1 MIISAQAKHSTR
13 EATAMEF
20 NDSPEEAAWRKEVRD
35 FLDKEYPAEF
45 KARGPRVRGMAPP
58 PPADGNGG
66 SSTDDVTEGLF
77 RGPKESDPMK
87 RWRKSLSSRGWVAPA
102 WPKEYGGAG
111 LDTKRQF
118 IMNEE
123 FAEYG
128 AMNVGGFGVMMFGPT
143 LIVHGTDDQKKEH
156 LPGILDGSVQW
167 CQGWSEPNA
176 GSDVASV
183 QTRAIKDG
191 DDYVINGQKIWT
203 TGAQFAD
210 MMYMLAR
217 TDPDAPKHRG
227 ISYFMLDM
235 KAPGVSVRP
244 LTTMAGGAT
253 FNEVFFENVRVPA
266 RNRLGEENRG
276 WYIGTTTLDFERS
289 SIGSAVGIRKQLE
302 SIIRFAK
309 DHPELSVGSGQH
321 ATRLALADRWIE
333 ALVARMMSY
342 RVVSMQNAGLIPNH
356 EASMCKLFTSEMGQ
370 KIAALGM
377 KLTGPYG
384 MIIGG
389 APQYAVAGRYGVGYV
404 AAVSST
410 IAGGTS
416 EIQRNIMAQR
426 GLGLPRD

>member
-1 MIISAQAKHSTR
+1 
-13 EATAMEF
+13 MEF
-20 NDSPEEAAWRKEVRD
+20 NDSLEEATWRKEVHD
-35 FLDKEYPAEF
+35 FLDKEYPSEF
-45 KARGPRVRGMAPP
+45 RGRAPRRGPGA
-58 PPADGNGG
+58 ASGG
-66 SSTDDVTEGLF
+66 EEETGEGLF
-77 RGPKESDPMK
+77 RGPNEGDPMK
-87 RWRKSLSSRGWVAPA
+87 RWRKALSSRGWVAPA

-111 LDTKRQF
+111 LDTKKQF

-123 FAEYG
+123 FAEFG

-156 LPGILDGSVQW
+156 LPGILDGSTQW

-183 QTRAIKDG
+183 QTRAIRDG

-235 KAPGVSVRP
+235 KAPGVTVRP
-244 LTTMAGGAT
+244 LMTMAGSAV

-302 SIIRFAK
+302 GIIRFAK
-309 DHPELSVGSGQH
+309 EHPELSVGSGKH
-321 ATRLALADRWIE
+321 ATQVALADRWIE

-370 KIAALGM
+370 RIAALGM
-377 KLTGPYG
+377 KLTGLYG
-384 MIIGG
+384 TVIGG
-389 APQYAVAGRYGVGYV
+389 SPAYSPAGRYGLGYV

>member
-1 MIISAQAKHSTR
+1 
-13 EATAMEF
+13 MEF
-20 NDSPEEAAWRKEVRD
+20 NDTPAEAEWRTEVRD
-35 FLDKEYPAEF
+35 FIKKEYP
-45 KARGPRVRGMAPP
+45 KSIGGGGPEG
-58 PPADGNGG
+58 
-66 SSTDDVTEGLF
+66 EGLF
-77 RGPKESDPMK
+77 RSRSANASGAMTK
-87 RWRKSLSSRGWVAPA
+87 WRAALSERGWVAPA

-123 FAEYG
+123 FAEHG

-143 LIVHGTDDQKKEH
+143 LIVHGTEEQKKEH
-156 LPGILDGSVQW
+156 LKGILDGSVQW

-203 TGAQFAD
+203 TGAQYAD

-235 KAPGVSVRP
+235 HAPGVTVRP
-244 LTTMAGGAT
+244 LTTMTGGAT

-309 DHPELSVGSGQH
+309 EHPELSVGKSKH
-321 ATRLALADRWIE
+321 ATQMALADRWIE
-333 ALVARMMSY
+333 SLVAKMMSY

-370 KIAALGM
+370 RIAALGM
-377 KLTGPYG
+377 NMTGMYG
-384 MIIGG
+384 MITGG
-389 APQYAVAGRYGVGYV
+389 HPAYSAAGRYGYGYLG
-404 AAVSST
+404 AVSST